1 VSTEPI
7 DWALAGRVAR
17 RVAGRKGPFDPAVRA
32 SMETQFDDLSAQAE
46 ALVAAET
53 GLRSLNGPARAR
65 VVDRPEWA
73 EANVASF
80 RRLLTPLTSKL
91 ADQFARTKGP
101 VSVARRIAGTEVGA
115 LLGWMSARVL
125 GQYDLL
131 LIEDV
136 DTENQDVVYYVGP
149 NVAALETRF
158 GFPPDEFRLW
168 LAVHELTHRAQFTG
182 VDWMRPHFLHLVSE
196 TLGSFDTDPQRFLQ
210 ALRSARSAGGTRAI
224 ADGGVMALL
233 ATPDQR
239 LRLDAIGGMMS
250 LLEGHGD
257 VTMNRAATGQIASA
271 ERFARVLSERRRS
284 QGGPGRVVQRLLGLE
299 AKMAQYEQGE
309 RFIAAIEA
317 ADGPR
322 AVDRCWLGS
331 QNLPSLEEIRD
342 PGRWLERMQVGTA
355 AVADQ

>member
-1 VSTEPI
+1 VTTEPI

-17 RVAGRKGPFDPAVRA
+17 RVAGRKGPFDPVVRA
-32 SMETQFDDLSAQAE
+32 SMEAQFADLSAHAE
-46 ALVAAET
+46 DLVAAET
-53 GLRSLNGPARAR
+53 GLRSLSGPARAR
-65 VVDRPEWA
+65 VVDRQQWS

-80 RRLLTPLTSKL
+80 RRLLTPLTAKL
-91 ADQFARTKGP
+91 ADQFARARGP
-101 VSVARRIAGTEVGA
+101 MSVARRIAGTEVGA

-131 LIEDV
+131 LVEDI
-136 DTENQDVVYYVGP
+136 DTDEQDLVYYVGP

-182 VDWMRPHFLHLVSE
+182 VEWMRPHFLHLVSE

-210 ALRSARSAGGTRAI
+210 AIRSARGAGGSKAI

-233 ATPDQR
+233 ATPEQR
-239 LRLDAIGGMMS
+239 ERLDAISGMMS

-257 VTMNRAATGQIASA
+257 VTMNRAAVSHIPSA
-271 ERFARVLSERRRS
+271 ERFARVLAERRRS
-284 QGGPGRVVQRLLGLE
+284 QGGASRVFQRLLGLE

-309 RFIAAIEA
+309 RFIAEIEA

-322 AVDRCWLGS
+322 AVDRCWVGPT
-331 QNLPSLEEIRD
+331 NLPSLEEIRD
-342 PGRWLERMQVGTA
+342 PRRWLDRIHVANA
-355 AVADQ
+355 AVIDQ